1 MIKAFVKAVQQLGD
15 PSIRKYILMSLFS
28 AILTFIVLWS
38 AVGYL
43 LTETA
48 VSDIGWVESTVDVL
62 GGLATLVLTWFLFP
76 ATVSAVISLF
86 LDQVADCVE
95 KRHYPGLE
103 KTDGAPVGE
112 QVVLTIKFLAILIG
126 LNILLLPFLFLGP
139 IFPFVFYGV
148 NGYLLGREYFE
159 MVAARRMPGEAVTRL
174 RKARQGRLLLV
185 GAGIAFLL
193 TIPIVNL
200 LMPVVATAT
209 MVHLFETWRNDPA
222 TLPSK
227 TST

>member
-15 PSIRKYILMSLFS
+15 PGIRKYILLSLFS
-28 AILTFIVLWS
+28 AIVTFVVLWS
-38 AVGYL
+38 VIGYL

-48 VSDIGWVESTVDVL
+48 VSDIGWVEGTIDVL

-76 ATVSAVISLF
+76 ATVSVLIGLF
-86 LDQVADCVE
+86 LDQVADQVE
-95 KRHYPGLE
+95 KRHYPALE

-112 QVVLTIKFLAILIG
+112 QIMLTVKFFAILIG
-126 LNILLLPFLFLGP
+126 LNILMLPFLFLGP

-209 MVHLFETWRNDPA
+209 MVHLFEAWRNDPA
-222 TLPSK
+222 NLPVE